1 MTTQRSLLAQIFR
14 PRCPKC
20 GEGKLFKD
28 SLGIVDA
35 CSHCG
40 LVLKHHDA
48 ADGPTFFSLVV
59 VGFLLIALVAYVEMN
74 YEPPLWVHAALWI
87 PFTLIACVVS
97 LRAFKT
103 IFITFEHRLALLKE
117 NDPNA

>member
-1 MTTQRSLLAQIFR
+1 MRSLVAQLFK

-20 GEGKLFKD
+20 GEGDLFKD
-28 SLGIVDA
+28 MLGIVDA

-59 VGFLLIALVAYVEMN
+59 VGFLLIGMAAFVEIN
-74 YEPPLWVHAALWI
+74 FEPPLWVHALLWL
-87 PFTLIACVVS
+87 PFTVIACIVC
-97 LRAFKT
+97 LRVFKT
-103 IFITFEHRLALLKE
+103 IFITVEHSLALLKDNDE
-117 NDPNA
+117 ND

>member
-1 MTTQRSLLAQIFR
+1 MRSLLAQIFR

-59 VGFLLIALVAYVEMN
+59 VGFLLIALVAYVEMT
-74 YEPPLWVHAALWI
+74 YEPPLWIHAALWI
-87 PFTLIACVVS
+87 PFTFIACIAS